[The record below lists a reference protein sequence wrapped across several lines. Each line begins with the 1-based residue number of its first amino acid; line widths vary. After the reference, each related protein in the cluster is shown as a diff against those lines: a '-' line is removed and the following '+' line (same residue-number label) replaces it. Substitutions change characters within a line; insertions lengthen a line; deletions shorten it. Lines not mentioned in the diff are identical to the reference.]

1 MVNMHA
7 TYHEN
12 LSTGLVARRYHIFIM
27 ESTFFNNDVFLN
39 FSQTYVT

>member
-1 MVNMHA
+1 MHA

-12 LSTGLVARRYHIFIM
+12 LSTGLVVRGDHIFIM